1 MLPRSFDT
9 LFRSAQAFVFA
20 CVLGACRQSSPP
32 VPPDHPAFFDKVY
45 HRLDSVALPPLQA
58 FHYLDSLYAAFP
70 SPGILDRTRL
80 YDYKGFFYFYHA
92 RDLPNTMRYVDSS
105 LDLLSGSDA
114 RKAYPQQYA
123 RALINKGEVY
133 QYQQDYDNALLYY
146 FRGRQAMER
155 LDDSCT
161 MADYTQRLAMVS
173 YRQRRFATARNF
185 FGQALREYAACGP
198 QFNAFAYVQSNLD
211 NIGMC
216 YAALGRW
223 DSAAWYYDSTLSYLD
238 KAGQRYTGDTAHRSY
253 LETARAVVYGNQ
265 GDYSLHGHDTSRA
278 LFLYKESVDINLR
291 PRHDSDNALSVLVKL
306 AGLEVALN
314 DPGDARTTLVLSKA
328 VLDRRPSRD
337 AWMGWTRAQAAWLG
351 KTGDWRAAAAAQQA
365 WMRAQDTINNTAGPI
380 ATVNFPDELQ
390 NLEDR
395 YTIELLQQRDRVKT
409 ISLILII
416 PIVVLLFVII
426 LLIRRGTR
434 RSADY
439 IQQLNSLN
447 GALKTENQHTQ
458 LAINAMNETQAAYL
472 QTLRVVAHDLRS
484 PVGAISS
491 AINLLCTE
499 PGFDEE
505 TRMLL
510 SLIQEASQQSLQLV
524 GEVMRLDLPLGA
536 LHKEKVD
543 LSSLLASCV
552 STLRF
557 KASEKRQLVRFETEP
572 ITLYIDRQKIWRVI
586 INLLDNAIK
595 FSAPESDI
603 LLRSF
608 RENGLAVIT
617 VTDKGIGIPKHLEAQ
632 LFTLENQGKRSGTAG
647 ESSFGLGLVIIRQ
660 IVQSHGGNITVD
672 SVEDVGTTFRIELPI
687 VSE

>member
-1 MLPRSFDT
+1 MQPRSFDT
-9 LFRSAQAFVFA
+9 LPRAARAFVIA
-20 CVLGACRQSSPP
+20 CVLVACRQSSPP
-32 VPPDHPAFFDKVY
+32 APPDHPAFFDNVY
-45 HRLDSVALPPLQA
+45 HRLDSLALPPGQA
-58 FHYLDSLYAAFP
+58 FHYLDSLYRTYP

-92 RDLPNTMRYVDSS
+92 RDMPTTMRYVDSS
-105 LDLLSGSDA
+105 LDLLSQA
-114 RKAYPQQYA
+114 RKTYPRQYA

-133 QYQQDYDNALLYY
+133 QYEQDYDNALLYY
-146 FRGRQAMER
+146 YRGRQALDR

-161 MADYTQRLAMVS
+161 MAEYTQRLAMVS

-185 FGQALREYAACGP
+185 FDQALREYAACGP

-223 DSAAWYYDSTLSYLD
+223 DSAAWYYDSTLSYLNE
-238 KAGQRYTGDTAHRSY
+238 AGRRYRNDTAHRSY
-253 LETARAVVYGNQ
+253 LETARAVVFGNQ
-265 GDYSLHGHDTSRA
+265 GDYFLHQRDSARA
-278 LFLYKESVDINLR
+278 LQLYQASAYVNLR
-291 PRHDSDNALSVLVKL
+291 PRHDSDNGLSVLVKQ
-306 AGLEVALN
+306 AGLQLAMN
-314 DPGDARTTLVLSKA
+314 DVTGAGSTLERSKT
-328 VLDRRPSRD
+328 VLDRRPSGD
-337 AWMGWTRAQAAWLG
+337 ARMGWIRVQAAYLG
-351 KTGDWRAAAAAQQA
+351 KTGNWQAAYAAQQA
-365 WMRAQDTINNTAGPI
+365 WMRAQDSAGVARGTV
-380 ATVNFPDELQ
+380 ATVNFPGELQ
-390 NLEDR
+390 NMEDR

-409 ISLILII
+409 ITLILLLPII
-416 PIVVLLFVII
+416 ALLFVII

-439 IQQLNSLN
+439 IQQLNGLN
-447 GALKTENQHTQ
+447 NALKTENQHTQ
-458 LAINAMNETQAAYL
+458 IAINAMNESQAAYL

-491 AINLLCTE
+491 AINLLCSE

-510 SLIQEASQQSLQLV
+510 SLIQEATEQSLQLV
-524 GEVMRLDLPLGA
+524 GEVMRLDLPLGV
-536 LHKEKVD
+536 LHKEKVE
-543 LSSLLASCV
+543 LSSLLGSCV

-557 KASEKRQLVRFETEP
+557 KAGEKQQVIRLETEP
-572 ITLYIDRQKIWRVI
+572 IVLFIDRQKMWRVI

-595 FSAPESDI
+595 FSATGSDI

-608 RENGLAVIT
+608 PENGTAVIT

-632 LFTLENQGKRSGTAG
+632 LFTLENQGKRAGTAG

-660 IVQSHGGNITVD
+660 IVQAHGGTIGVS
-672 SVEDVGTTFRIELPI
+672 SVENVGTTFRIELPI
-687 VSE
+687 Q